1 MTARFLWSDTLFSL
15 AWAGLDASR
24 MLLQW
29 LLTSLNFT
37 LSHFFSFD
45 TNKRNDLYGLWQ
57 QHKQLK
63 TVETNKAWSDIY
75 NVEVYR
81 HILQLVS
88 NQNIAAVAKASSYKI
103 SADVLN
109 DFKDHPNQPK
119 NNQKLSNEQEHYFLS
134 LKENQWKL
142 RQQHDQNSPKEW
154 KPL

>member
-1 MTARFLWSDTLFSL
+1 MLQECFCNGYWPLW
-15 AWAGLDASR
+15 
-24 MLLQW
+24 
-29 LLTSLNFT
+29 TSLC
-37 LSHFFSFD
+37 HIFFSFD

-81 HILQLVS
+81 HILQLVP

-109 DFKDHPNQPK
+109 YFKDHPNQPK

-142 RQQHDQNSPKEW
+142 RQQHDQNSSKEW